1 MLTKSSP
8 VALRAK
14 NDKMMQM
21 NYLQMMETKDWLRRR
36 KKMLPFDIQ
45 RERGI
50 LSCLKKIAITTLG
63 FSNNGLRRLFKLSQ
77 FLLVRLS

>member
-21 NYLQMMETKDWLRRR
+21 NYLQMMETKDWLRR
-36 KKMLPFDIQ
+36 KK
-45 RERGI
+45 EKC
-50 LSCLKKIAITTLG
+50 CLLTYKEKGAPYLA
-63 FSNNGLRRLFKLSQ
+63 
-77 FLLVRLS
+77 